1 MGNVIRVIVVYLG
14 ESKGE
19 RRNGEH
25 DLAGSDDH
33 VLRQLPQH
41 VQAVGRGDD
50 HIQVLLQK
58 LSRMSIFFFKSK
70 QKKNF

>member
-1 MGNVIRVIVVYLG
+1 MGNVIRVVIVYLG

-19 RRNGEH
+19 CRNGEH
-25 DLAGSDDH
+25 DLAGGDDH

-50 HIQVLLQK
+50 HVQILLEKSIK
-58 LSRMSIFFFKSK
+58 LSTHRLLL
-70 QKKNF
+70 NPND